1 MPLQP
6 LPIATVTIGPQSW
19 RNESLRAIQLANT
32 LVQKSESPT
41 KVKTKTNRNYRSQ
54 SCDTFIKPL
63 EKGTIADEA
72 QHALGQ
78 ENEYQRPCTA
88 PQEHLQTSQK
98 ICWPLPFLRVF
109 CADESNH
116 IALAYMRDVRLVV
129 SELRQ
134 LTACVNEEVKR
145 LIRGR
150 ESLEKALAC
159 LRKDILMNQ
168 QSIYMRTFRPAINEK
183 EHDGADTLLDM
194 ERKQLSYLK
203 FELEAVLKETKDQQQ
218 TLCAC
223 RKNLLTCV
231 SERSR
236 VLDLIPNAVLDT
248 STSVSLNKDIKPN
261 PIGPFTPECK
271 EVIEAAQFACA
282 QSRELRQKIT
292 QSVASAKRHQQ
303 AADKSVNDGVTQK
316 VAETVGLMQR
326 LNIGSGQTRNAIH
339 RVKRWYDE
347 TELFKE
353 QALGPTHSSD
363 FLSRE
368 KLDRPLVQVYQR
380 HPGTQLPEAAAVIQ
394 GCVGF
399 QRAMDT
405 NNRDIGHLNLAYNQL
420 EDDFQRKKVASKIDS
435 AVVRMRR
442 RYSNHRWIH
451 TDVKAGDVPC
461 PWR

>member
-6 LPIATVTIGPQSW
+6 LPIATVTIGPQTW
-19 RNESLRAIQLANT
+19 CNESLRAIQLANT

-41 KVKTKTNRNYRSQ
+41 KVKTKTYRDYRSQ
-54 SCDTFIKPL
+54 SCDTYIKPL
-63 EKGTIADEA
+63 EKGTITDEA
-72 QHALGQ
+72 HRALGQ

-88 PQEHLQTSQK
+88 PQEYLQTSQK
-98 ICWPLPFLRVF
+98 ISWPLPFLRVF

-116 IALAYMRDVRLVV
+116 VALAYMRDVRLVV

-203 FELEAVLKETKDQQQ
+203 FELETVLKETKDQQQ
-218 TLCAC
+218 TLCTC

-248 STSVSLNKDIKPN
+248 STTVSLNKDLLK
-261 PIGPFTPECK
+261 
-271 EVIEAAQFACA
+271 
-282 QSRELRQKIT
+282 
-292 QSVASAKRHQQ
+292 
-303 AADKSVNDGVTQK
+303 
-316 VAETVGLMQR
+316 
-326 LNIGSGQTRNAIH
+326 
-339 RVKRWYDE
+339 
-347 TELFKE
+347 
-353 QALGPTHSSD
+353 
-363 FLSRE
+363 
-368 KLDRPLVQVYQR
+368 
-380 HPGTQLPEAAAVIQ
+380 
-394 GCVGF
+394 
-399 QRAMDT
+399 
-405 NNRDIGHLNLAYNQL
+405 
-420 EDDFQRKKVASKIDS
+420 
-435 AVVRMRR
+435 
-442 RYSNHRWIH
+442 
-451 TDVKAGDVPC
+451 
-461 PWR
+461 